1 MSNFSAEIQAKLNTS
16 GIADE
21 IKKIENN
28 KINFKNISLDT
39 TKLVSDIQAAL
50 NKNRFTINLDKVNM
64 SSVTSQM
71 QKSGAAAGK
80 SFSASFNSSLSSINT
95 TTNNATNTIQHMQRT
110 LASMKFDRSSIDL
123 VTKDLQSMSLAISN
137 VTTRING
144 NNLNLSIRGIDE
156 LGRAVT
162 IIKQFDYESGRIST
176 VGKTISQSFD
186 TGAAAAKRFEE
197 SAKKATTALSS
208 GSVEASIAKVTA
220 QYEKLGTTG
229 HAKLAEIKADIQQLS
244 TLQTAMNNSKDTS
257 SLVSNYEKFNETL
270 AKVKSNLSVVSA
282 ESKTFVSG
290 LQISTLDNKIAT
302 WMEKNSKA
310 SRDFGASID
319 NLRGRLA
326 SLNASGTATASE
338 LNAIEREFNE
348 VRQAAIA
355 TGQVGSSVGNQLKG
369 AFSSIL
375 RYVSVSTVIYQSINA
390 LKEMYQNVYNID
402 VEMTELK
409 KVTDETAASYS
420 NFLKGAGSTAKEIG
434 TTISDLVSSTANF
447 ARLGYSFSDSQELA
461 KVANIYSVVGDEID
475 SIDTATKS
483 IISTLTAFH
492 IEANDAMSIVDK
504 FNEIGNNY
512 AISSGGIGDA
522 LERSAS
528 SMAAAN
534 NTLDETI
541 ALITAAN
548 TVVQDPDSVGT
559 AFKTISM
566 RIRGAKTEL
575 EEAGLETDGMA
586 ESTAKLRA
594 EIKALSGVDIMLN
607 DTTFKSTYEIMDEL
621 ANKWEEL
628 TDIQQASI
636 TELIAG
642 KRQGNVVSS
651 LMSNFD
657 IAREALETSMDS
669 EDSAMAEHAKWMESL
684 EAKIN
689 QLKAAWQEL
698 SRAFMDDGFL
708 KGLVDAGTDILSFL
722 TAIIDKIG
730 TLPALITA
738 AVAVMSFK
746 NVGRDKMFSLINR
759 SNMPTVMIFP
769 LDIMV
774 LGITLNDIHLVKQI
788 IMISVYIELKLYI
801 GCTQIC
807 EEIGTT

>member
-434 TTISDLVSSTANF
+434 TTISDLVSSTADF

-575 EEAGLETDGMA
+575 EEAGLETDGMV
-586 ESTAKLRA
+586 ESTAKLRE
-594 EIKALSGVDIMLN
+594 EIMALSGVDIME
-607 DTTFKSTYEIMDEL
+607 DESTFKSTYDIMDEL
-621 ANKWEEL
+621 AQKWQDL

-642 KRQGNVVSS
+642 KRQGNIVSS
-651 LMSNFD
+651 LMENFD
-657 IAREALETSMDS
+657 IAREALQTSLDS
-669 EDSAMAEHAKWMESL
+669 EGSAMAEHEKWMESL
-684 EAKIN
+684 EAKVL
-689 QLKAAWQEL
+689 QLKAAWEEL
-698 SRAFMDDGFL
+698 SQAFMNDSFL
-708 KGLVDAGTDILSFL
+708 KGLVDTGTAVLSTL
-722 TAIIDKIG
+722 TKIIDTFG
-730 TLPALITA
+730 TLPTLLTIA
-738 AVAVMSFK
+738 AGAMSFK
-746 NVGRDKMFSLINR
+746 NVGELINQFQFR
-759 SNMPTVMIFP
+759 IILRIEYAHEVFTNGNMN
-769 LDIMV
+769 DIMFK
-774 LGITLNDIHLVKQI
+774 LVA
-788 IMISVYIELKLYI
+788 
-801 GCTQIC
+801 
-807 EEIGTT
+807 

>member
-16 GIADE
+16 GIDSE

-162 IIKQFDYESGRIST
+162 IVKQFDYESGRIST

-290 LQISTLDNKIAT
+290 LQISTLDNKIAS

-319 NLRGRLA
+319 NLRSRLA

-402 VEMTELK
+402 TEMTELK

-434 TTISDLVSSTANF
+434 TTISDLVSSTADF

-504 FNEIGNNY
+504 FNEVGNNY

-575 EEAGLETDGMA
+575 EEAGLETDGMV
-586 ESTAKLRA
+586 ESTAKLRE
-594 EIKALSGVDIMLN
+594 EIMALSGVDIME
-607 DTTFKSTYEIMDEL
+607 DESTFKSTYDIMDEL
-621 ANKWEEL
+621 AQKWQDL

-642 KRQGNVVSS
+642 KRQGNIVSS
-651 LMSNFD
+651 LMENFD
-657 IAREALETSMDS
+657 IARKALQTSLDS
-669 EDSAMAEHAKWMESL
+669 EGSAMAEHEKWMESL
-684 EAKIN
+684 EAKVL
-689 QLKAAWQEL
+689 QLKAAWEEL
-698 SRAFMDDGFL
+698 SQAFMNDSFL
-708 KGLVDAGTDILSFL
+708 KGLVDAGTTVLSTL
-722 TAIIDKIG
+722 TKIIDTFG
-730 TLPALITA
+730 TLPTLLTIA
-738 AVAVMSFK
+738 AGAMSFK
-746 NVGRDKMFSLINR
+746 NVGELINQFQFR
-759 SNMPTVMIFP
+759 IILRIEYAHEVFTNGNMN
-769 LDIMV
+769 DIM
-774 LGITLNDIHLVKQI
+774 
-788 IMISVYIELKLYI
+788 LKLVA
-801 GCTQIC
+801 
-807 EEIGTT
+807 

>member
-39 TKLVSDIQAAL
+39 TKLVSDIQSAL

-162 IIKQFDYESGRIST
+162 IVKQFDYESGRIST

-186 TGAAAAKRFEE
+186 TGIAAAKRFEE

-244 TLQTAMNNSKDTS
+244 TLQTAMNNSKDAS
-257 SLVSNYEKFNETL
+257 SLVSNYEKFNEIL

-282 ESKTFVSG
+282 ENKTFVSG
-290 LQISTLDNKIAT
+290 LQISTLDNKIAS

-326 SLNASGTATASE
+326 SLNASGAATTSE

-355 TGQVGSSVGNQLKG
+355 AGQVGSSVGNRLKG

-375 RYVSVSTVIYQSINA
+375 SYVSVSTVIYQSINA
-390 LKEMYQNVYNID
+390 FKEMYQNVYNID
-402 VEMTELK
+402 TQMTELR
-409 KVTDETAASYS
+409 KVTDESNESYS
-420 NFLKGAGSTAKEIG
+420 KFLKNAGSSAKEIG
-434 TTISDLVSSTANF
+434 TTISDLVSSTADF
-447 ARLGYSFSDSQELA
+447 ARLGYTFADSQELA
-461 KVANIYSVVGDEID
+461 KVANIYSVVGDEVD

-483 IISTLTAFH
+483 LISTMTAFSSQMDSTMSQG
-492 IEANDAMSIVDK
+492 EFAMSIIDK
-504 FNEIGNNY
+504 FNEVGNNY

-575 EEAGLETDGMA
+575 EEAGLETDGMV
-586 ESTAKLRA
+586 ESTAKLRE
-594 EIKALSGVDIMLN
+594 EIMALSGVDIME
-607 DTTFKSTYEIMDEL
+607 DETTFKSTYDIMDEL
-621 ANKWEEL
+621 AQKWQDL

-642 KRQGNVVSS
+642 KRQGNIVSS
-651 LMSNFD
+651 LMENFD
-657 IAREALETSMDS
+657 IAREALQTSLDS
-669 EDSAMAEHAKWMESL
+669 EGSAMAEHEKWMESL
-684 EAKIN
+684 EAKVL
-689 QLKAAWQEL
+689 QLKAAWEEL
-698 SRAFMDDGFL
+698 SQAFMNDSFL
-708 KGLVDAGTDILSFL
+708 KGLVDTGTTVLSVI
-722 TAIIDKIG
+722 TKIIDTFG
-730 TLPALITA
+730 TLPTLITA
-738 AVAVMSFK
+738 AAIAMSFK
-746 NVGRDKMFSLINR
+746 NIGRDKMFSLNVEILPIAIIVLFRYKQFRYLQLMRYIN
-759 SNMPTVMIFP
+759 
-769 LDIMV
+769 
-774 LGITLNDIHLVKQI
+774 LNEA
-788 IMISVYIELKLYI
+788 S
-801 GCTQIC
+801 IC
-807 EEIGTT
+807 EEVGTL

>member
-16 GIADE
+16 GIDSE

-162 IIKQFDYESGRIST
+162 IVKQFDYESGRIST

-290 LQISTLDNKIAT
+290 LQISTLDNKIAS

-355 TGQVGSSVGNQLKG
+355 TGQVGPSVGNQLKG
-369 AFSSIL
+369 AFSSIS

-402 VEMTELK
+402 TEMTELK
-409 KVTDETAASYS
+409 KVTDKTATSYS

-434 TTISDLVSSTANF
+434 TTISDLVSSTADF

-504 FNEIGNNY
+504 FNEVGNNY

-575 EEAGLETDGMA
+575 EEAGLETDGMV
-586 ESTAKLRA
+586 ESTAKLRE
-594 EIKALSGVDIMLN
+594 EIMALSGVDIMEDEN
-607 DTTFKSTYEIMDEL
+607 TFKSTYDIMDEL
-621 ANKWEEL
+621 AQKWQDL

-642 KRQGNVVSS
+642 KRQGNIVSS
-651 LMSNFD
+651 LMENFD
-657 IAREALETSMDS
+657 IARKALQTSLDS
-669 EDSAMAEHAKWMESL
+669 EGSAMAEHEKWMESL
-684 EAKIN
+684 EAKVL
-689 QLKAAWQEL
+689 QLKAAWEEL
-698 SRAFMDDGFL
+698 SQAFMNDSFL
-708 KGLVDAGTDILSFL
+708 KGLVDTGITVLSTL
-722 TAIIDKIG
+722 TKIIDTFG
-730 TLPALITA
+730 TLPTLLTIA
-738 AVAVMSFK
+738 AGAMSFK
-746 NVGRDKMFSLINR
+746 NVGELINQFQFR
-759 SNMPTVMIFP
+759 IILRIEYAHEVFTNGNMN
-769 LDIMV
+769 DIM
-774 LGITLNDIHLVKQI
+774 
-788 IMISVYIELKLYI
+788 LKLVA
-801 GCTQIC
+801 
-807 EEIGTT
+807 

>member
-270 AKVKSNLSVVSA
+270 AKVKSNLSIVSA

-434 TTISDLVSSTANF
+434 TTISDLVSSTADF

-575 EEAGLETDGMA
+575 EEAGLETDGMV
-586 ESTAKLRA
+586 ESTAKLRE
-594 EIKALSGVDIMLN
+594 EIMALSGVDIME
-607 DTTFKSTYEIMDEL
+607 DESTFKSTYDIMDEL
-621 ANKWEEL
+621 AQKWQDL

-642 KRQGNVVSS
+642 KRQGNIVSS
-651 LMSNFD
+651 LMENFD
-657 IAREALETSMDS
+657 IAREALQTSLDS
-669 EDSAMAEHAKWMESL
+669 EGSAMAEHEKWMESL
-684 EAKIN
+684 EAKVL
-689 QLKAAWQEL
+689 QLKAAWEEL
-698 SRAFMDDGFL
+698 SQAFMNDSFL
-708 KGLVDAGTDILSFL
+708 KGLVDTGTTILSSL
-722 TAIIDKIG
+722 TKIIDTFG
-730 TLPALITA
+730 TLPTLIA
-738 AVAVMSFK
+738 AVSMAMSFK
-746 NVGRDKMFSLINR
+746 NVGELINQFQCR
-759 SNMPTVMIFP
+759 IILRIEYAHEVFTNGNMN
-769 LDIMV
+769 DIMFK
-774 LGITLNDIHLVKQI
+774 LVA
-788 IMISVYIELKLYI
+788 
-801 GCTQIC
+801 
-807 EEIGTT
+807 

>member
-16 GIADE
+16 GIDSE

-162 IIKQFDYESGRIST
+162 IVKQFDYESGRIST

-290 LQISTLDNKIAT
+290 LQISTLDNKIAS

-402 VEMTELK
+402 TEMTELK
-409 KVTDETAASYS
+409 KVTDETATSYS

-434 TTISDLVSSTANF
+434 TTISDLVSSTADF

-504 FNEIGNNY
+504 FNEVGNNY

-575 EEAGLETDGMA
+575 EEAGLETDGMV
-586 ESTAKLRA
+586 ESTAKLRE
-594 EIKALSGVDIMLN
+594 EIMALSGVDIMEDEN
-607 DTTFKSTYEIMDEL
+607 TFKSTYDIMDEL
-621 ANKWEEL
+621 AQKWQDL

-642 KRQGNVVSS
+642 KRQGNIVSS
-651 LMSNFD
+651 LMENFD
-657 IAREALETSMDS
+657 IARKALQTSLDS
-669 EDSAMAEHAKWMESL
+669 EGSAMAEHEKWMESL
-684 EAKIN
+684 EAKVL
-689 QLKAAWQEL
+689 QLKAAWEEL
-698 SRAFMDDGFL
+698 SQAFMNDSFL
-708 KGLVDAGTDILSFL
+708 KGLVDTGTTVLSTL
-722 TAIIDKIG
+722 TKIIDTFG
-730 TLPALITA
+730 TLPTLLTIA
-738 AVAVMSFK
+738 AGAMSFK
-746 NVGRDKMFSLINR
+746 NVGELINQFQFR
-759 SNMPTVMIFP
+759 IILRIEYAHEVFTNGNMN
-769 LDIMV
+769 DIM
-774 LGITLNDIHLVKQI
+774 
-788 IMISVYIELKLYI
+788 LKLVA
-801 GCTQIC
+801 
-807 EEIGTT
+807 

>member
-16 GIADE
+16 GIDSE

-162 IIKQFDYESGRIST
+162 IVKQFDYESGRIST

-290 LQISTLDNKIAT
+290 LQISTLDNKIAS

-319 NLRGRLA
+319 NLRSRLA

-369 AFSSIL
+369 AFSSIP

-402 VEMTELK
+402 TEMTELK

-434 TTISDLVSSTANF
+434 TTISDLVSSTADF

-504 FNEIGNNY
+504 FNEVGNNY

-575 EEAGLETDGMA
+575 EEAGLETDGMV
-586 ESTAKLRA
+586 ESTAKLRE
-594 EIKALSGVDIMLN
+594 EIMALSGVDIME
-607 DTTFKSTYEIMDEL
+607 DESTFKSTYDIMDEL
-621 ANKWEEL
+621 AQKWQDL

-642 KRQGNVVSS
+642 KRQGNIVSS
-651 LMSNFD
+651 LMENFD
-657 IAREALETSMDS
+657 IARKALQTSLDS
-669 EDSAMAEHAKWMESL
+669 EGSAMAEHEKWMESL
-684 EAKIN
+684 EAKVL
-689 QLKAAWQEL
+689 QLKAAWEEL
-698 SRAFMDDGFL
+698 SQAFMNDSFL
-708 KGLVDAGTDILSFL
+708 KGLVDAGTTVLSTL
-722 TAIIDKIG
+722 TKIIDTFG
-730 TLPALITA
+730 TLPTLLTIA
-738 AVAVMSFK
+738 AGAMSFK
-746 NVGRDKMFSLINR
+746 NVGELINQFQFR
-759 SNMPTVMIFP
+759 IILRIEYAHEVFTNGNMN
-769 LDIMV
+769 DIM
-774 LGITLNDIHLVKQI
+774 
-788 IMISVYIELKLYI
+788 LKLVA
-801 GCTQIC
+801 
-807 EEIGTT
+807 

>member
-16 GIADE
+16 GIDSE

-162 IIKQFDYESGRIST
+162 IVKQFDYESGRIST

-290 LQISTLDNKIAT
+290 LQISTLDNKIAS

-369 AFSSIL
+369 TFSSIS

-402 VEMTELK
+402 TEMTELK
-409 KVTDETAASYS
+409 KVTDKTATSYS

-434 TTISDLVSSTANF
+434 TTISDLVSSTADF

-504 FNEIGNNY
+504 FNEVGNNY

-575 EEAGLETDGMA
+575 EEAGLETDGMV
-586 ESTAKLRA
+586 ESTAKLRE
-594 EIKALSGVDIMLN
+594 EIMALSGVDIMEDEN
-607 DTTFKSTYEIMDEL
+607 TFKSTYDIMDEL
-621 ANKWEEL
+621 AQKWQDL

-642 KRQGNVVSS
+642 KRQGNIVSS
-651 LMSNFD
+651 LMENFD
-657 IAREALETSMDS
+657 IARKALQTSLDS
-669 EDSAMAEHAKWMESL
+669 EGSAMAEHEKWMESL
-684 EAKIN
+684 EAKVL
-689 QLKAAWQEL
+689 QLKAAWEEL
-698 SRAFMDDGFL
+698 SQAFMNDSFL
-708 KGLVDAGTDILSFL
+708 KGLVDTGITVLSTL
-722 TAIIDKIG
+722 TKIIDTFG
-730 TLPALITA
+730 TLPTLLTIA
-738 AVAVMSFK
+738 AGAMSFK
-746 NVGRDKMFSLINR
+746 NVGELINQFQFR
-759 SNMPTVMIFP
+759 IILRIEYAHEVFTNGNMN
-769 LDIMV
+769 DIM
-774 LGITLNDIHLVKQI
+774 
-788 IMISVYIELKLYI
+788 LKLVA
-801 GCTQIC
+801 
-807 EEIGTT
+807 

>member
-16 GIADE
+16 GIDSE

-162 IIKQFDYESGRIST
+162 IVKQFDYESGRIST

-290 LQISTLDNKIAT
+290 LQISTLDNKIAS

-319 NLRGRLA
+319 NLRSRLA

-402 VEMTELK
+402 TEMTELK

-434 TTISDLVSSTANF
+434 TTISDLVSSTADF
-447 ARLGYSFSDSQELA
+447 ARFGYSFSDSQELA

-504 FNEIGNNY
+504 FNEVGNNY

-575 EEAGLETDGMA
+575 EEAGLETDGMV
-586 ESTAKLRA
+586 ESTAKLRE
-594 EIKALSGVDIMLN
+594 EIMALSGVDIMEDEN
-607 DTTFKSTYEIMDEL
+607 TFKSTYDIMDEL
-621 ANKWEEL
+621 AQKWQDL

-642 KRQGNVVSS
+642 KRQGNIVSS
-651 LMSNFD
+651 LMENFD
-657 IAREALETSMDS
+657 IAREALQTSLDS
-669 EDSAMAEHAKWMESL
+669 EGSAMAEHEKWMESL
-684 EAKIN
+684 EAKVL
-689 QLKAAWQEL
+689 QLKAAWEEL
-698 SRAFMDDGFL
+698 SQAFMDDSFL
-708 KGLVDAGTDILSFL
+708 KGLVDAGTTVLSTL
-722 TAIIDKIG
+722 TKIIDTFG
-730 TLPALITA
+730 TLPTLLTIA
-738 AVAVMSFK
+738 AGAMSFK
-746 NVGRDKMFSLINR
+746 NVGELINQFQFR
-759 SNMPTVMIFP
+759 IILRIEYAHEVFTNGNMN
-769 LDIMV
+769 DIM
-774 LGITLNDIHLVKQI
+774 
-788 IMISVYIELKLYI
+788 LKLVA
-801 GCTQIC
+801 
-807 EEIGTT
+807 

>member
-16 GIADE
+16 GIDSE
-21 IKKIENN
+21 IKTIENN

-162 IIKQFDYESGRIST
+162 IVKQFDYESGRISA

-290 LQISTLDNKIAT
+290 LQISTLDNKIAS

-326 SLNASGTATASE
+326 SLNASGAATASE
-338 LNAIEREFNE
+338 LNAIEREFDE

-355 TGQVGSSVGNQLKG
+355 TGQVGSSVGNRLKG

-375 RYVSVSTVIYQSINA
+375 SYVSVSTVIYQSINA

-402 VEMTELK
+402 TEMIELK
-409 KVTDETAASYS
+409 KVTDETATSYS

-434 TTISDLVSSTANF
+434 TTISDLVSSTADF
-447 ARLGYSFSDSQELA
+447 AKLGYSFSDSQELA

-548 TVVQDPDSVGT
+548 TVVQDPDSIGT

-566 RIRGAKTEL
+566 RIRGAKTEM

-586 ESTAKLRA
+586 KSVSELRD
-594 EIKALSGVDIMLN
+594 EIKALSGVDIMV
-607 DTTFKSTYEIMDEL
+607 DDDTFKSTYDILDEL
-621 ANKWEEL
+621 SQKWEDL

-642 KRQGNVVSS
+642 KRQGNIVSS
-651 LMSNFD
+651 LMTNFD
-657 IAREALETSMDS
+657 IARDTLKTSLNS
-669 EDSAMAEHAKWMESL
+669 EGSATEELGKWMEGF
-684 EAKIN
+684 EAKSK
-689 QLKAAWQEL
+689 QFRAAFESL
-698 SRAFMDDGFL
+698 SLTFL
-708 KGLVDAGTDILSFL
+708 DSSFFKGLIDAGTGVLKIL
-722 TAIIDKIG
+722 TAIIDNVGVLPTLIG
-730 TLPALITA
+730 TISAAL
-738 AVAVMSFK
+738 SFK
-746 NVGRDKMFSLINR
+746 NVGKDKMFSFFL
-759 SNMPTVMIFP
+759 S
-769 LDIMV
+769 
-774 LGITLNDIHLVKQI
+774 
-788 IMISVYIELKLYI
+788 
-801 GCTQIC
+801 
-807 EEIGTT
+807 

>member
-16 GIADE
+16 GIDSE

-162 IIKQFDYESGRIST
+162 IVKQFDYESGRIST

-290 LQISTLDNKIAT
+290 LQISTLDNKIAS

-402 VEMTELK
+402 TEMTELK

-434 TTISDLVSSTANF
+434 TTISDLVSSTADF

-504 FNEIGNNY
+504 FNEVGNNY

-575 EEAGLETDGMA
+575 EEAGLETDGMV
-586 ESTAKLRA
+586 ESTAKLRE
-594 EIKALSGVDIMLN
+594 EIMALSGVDIME
-607 DTTFKSTYEIMDEL
+607 DETTFKSTYDIMDEL
-621 ANKWEEL
+621 AQKWQDL

-642 KRQGNVVSS
+642 KRQGNIVSS
-651 LMSNFD
+651 LMENFD
-657 IAREALETSMDS
+657 IAREALQTSLDS
-669 EDSAMAEHAKWMESL
+669 EGSAMAEHEKWMESL
-684 EAKIN
+684 EAKVL
-689 QLKAAWQEL
+689 QLKAAWEEL
-698 SRAFMDDGFL
+698 SQAFMDDSFL
-708 KGLVDAGTDILSFL
+708 KGLVDAGTTVLSTL
-722 TAIIDKIG
+722 TKIIDTFG
-730 TLPALITA
+730 TLPTLLTIA
-738 AVAVMSFK
+738 AGAMSFK
-746 NVGRDKMFSLINR
+746 NVGELINQFQFR
-759 SNMPTVMIFP
+759 IILRIEYAHEVFTNGNMN
-769 LDIMV
+769 DIM
-774 LGITLNDIHLVKQI
+774 
-788 IMISVYIELKLYI
+788 LKLVA
-801 GCTQIC
+801 
-807 EEIGTT
+807 

>member
-16 GIADE
+16 GIDSE

-39 TKLVSDIQAAL
+39 AKLVSDIQAAL

-162 IIKQFDYESGRIST
+162 IVKQFDYESGRIST

-282 ESKTFVSG
+282 ENKTFVSG
-290 LQISTLDNKIAT
+290 LQISTLDNKIAS

-402 VEMTELK
+402 TEMTELK
-409 KVTDETAASYS
+409 KVTDETASSYS

-434 TTISDLVSSTANF
+434 TTISDLVSSTADF

-504 FNEIGNNY
+504 FNEVGNNY

-575 EEAGLETDGMA
+575 EEAGLETDGMV
-586 ESTAKLRA
+586 ESTAKLRE
-594 EIKALSGVDIMLN
+594 EIMALSGVDIMEDEN
-607 DTTFKSTYEIMDEL
+607 TFKSTYDIMDEL
-621 ANKWEEL
+621 AQKWQDL

-642 KRQGNVVSS
+642 KRQGNIVSS
-651 LMSNFD
+651 LMENFD
-657 IAREALETSMDS
+657 IARKALQTSLDS
-669 EDSAMAEHAKWMESL
+669 EGSAMAEHEKWMESL
-684 EAKIN
+684 EAKVL
-689 QLKAAWQEL
+689 QLKAAWEEL
-698 SRAFMDDGFL
+698 SQAFMNDSFL
-708 KGLVDAGTDILSFL
+708 KGLVDTGTTVLSTL
-722 TAIIDKIG
+722 TKIIDTFG
-730 TLPALITA
+730 TLPTLLTIA
-738 AVAVMSFK
+738 AGAMSFK
-746 NVGRDKMFSLINR
+746 NVGELINQFQFR
-759 SNMPTVMIFP
+759 IILRIEYAHEVFTNGNMN
-769 LDIMV
+769 DIM
-774 LGITLNDIHLVKQI
+774 
-788 IMISVYIELKLYI
+788 LKLVA
-801 GCTQIC
+801 
-807 EEIGTT
+807 

>member
-16 GIADE
+16 GIDSE

-162 IIKQFDYESGRIST
+162 IVKQFDYESGRIST

-290 LQISTLDNKIAT
+290 LQISTLDNKIAS

-355 TGQVGSSVGNQLKG
+355 TGQVGFSVGNQLKG

-402 VEMTELK
+402 TEMTELK

-434 TTISDLVSSTANF
+434 TTISDLVSSTADF

-492 IEANDAMSIVDK
+492 IETNDAMSIVDK
-504 FNEIGNNY
+504 FNEVGNNY

-575 EEAGLETDGMA
+575 EEAGLETDGMV
-586 ESTAKLRA
+586 ESTAKLRE
-594 EIKALSGVDIMLN
+594 EIMALSGVDIMEDEN
-607 DTTFKSTYEIMDEL
+607 TFKSTYDIMDEL
-621 ANKWEEL
+621 AQKWQDL

-642 KRQGNVVSS
+642 KRQGNIVSS
-651 LMSNFD
+651 LMENFD
-657 IAREALETSMDS
+657 IARKALQTSLDS
-669 EDSAMAEHAKWMESL
+669 EGSAMAEHEKWMESL
-684 EAKIN
+684 EAKVL
-689 QLKAAWQEL
+689 QLKAAWEEL
-698 SRAFMDDGFL
+698 SQAFMNDSFL
-708 KGLVDAGTDILSFL
+708 KGLVDAGTTVLSTL
-722 TAIIDKIG
+722 TKIIDTFG
-730 TLPALITA
+730 TLPTLLTIA
-738 AVAVMSFK
+738 AGAMSFK
-746 NVGRDKMFSLINR
+746 NVGELINQFQFR
-759 SNMPTVMIFP
+759 IILRIEYAHEVFTNGNMN
-769 LDIMV
+769 DIM
-774 LGITLNDIHLVKQI
+774 
-788 IMISVYIELKLYI
+788 LKLVA
-801 GCTQIC
+801 
-807 EEIGTT
+807 

>member
-16 GIADE
+16 GIDSE

-162 IIKQFDYESGRIST
+162 IVKQFDYESGRIST

-290 LQISTLDNKIAT
+290 LQISTLDNKIAS

-402 VEMTELK
+402 TEMTELK

-434 TTISDLVSSTANF
+434 TTISDLVSSTADF

-504 FNEIGNNY
+504 FNEVGNNY

-575 EEAGLETDGMA
+575 EEAGLETDGMV
-586 ESTAKLRA
+586 ESTAKLRE
-594 EIKALSGVDIMLN
+594 EIMALSGVDIMEDEN
-607 DTTFKSTYEIMDEL
+607 TFKSTYDIMDEL
-621 ANKWEEL
+621 AQKWQDL

-642 KRQGNVVSS
+642 KRQGNIVSS
-651 LMSNFD
+651 LMENFD
-657 IAREALETSMDS
+657 IARKALQTSLDS
-669 EDSAMAEHAKWMESL
+669 EGSAMAEHEKWMESL
-684 EAKIN
+684 EAKVL
-689 QLKAAWQEL
+689 QLKAAWEEL
-698 SRAFMDDGFL
+698 SQAFMNDSFL
-708 KGLVDAGTDILSFL
+708 KGLVDTGTTVLSTL
-722 TAIIDKIG
+722 TKIIDTFG
-730 TLPALITA
+730 TLPTLLTIA
-738 AVAVMSFK
+738 AGAMSFK
-746 NVGRDKMFSLINR
+746 NVGELINQFQFR
-759 SNMPTVMIFP
+759 IILRIEYAHEVFTNGNMN
-769 LDIMV
+769 DIM
-774 LGITLNDIHLVKQI
+774 
-788 IMISVYIELKLYI
+788 LKLVA
-801 GCTQIC
+801 
-807 EEIGTT
+807 

>member
-16 GIADE
+16 GIDSE

-162 IIKQFDYESGRIST
+162 IVKQFDYESGRIST

-290 LQISTLDNKIAT
+290 LQISTLDNKIAS

-402 VEMTELK
+402 TEMTELK
-409 KVTDETAASYS
+409 KVTDKTATSYS

-434 TTISDLVSSTANF
+434 TTISDLVSSTADF

-504 FNEIGNNY
+504 FNEVGNNY

-575 EEAGLETDGMA
+575 EEAGLETDGMV
-586 ESTAKLRA
+586 ESTAKLRE
-594 EIKALSGVDIMLN
+594 EIMALSGVDIMEDEN
-607 DTTFKSTYEIMDEL
+607 TFKSTYDIMDEL
-621 ANKWEEL
+621 AQKWQDL

-642 KRQGNVVSS
+642 KRQGNIVSS
-651 LMSNFD
+651 LMENFD
-657 IAREALETSMDS
+657 IARKALQTSLDS
-669 EDSAMAEHAKWMESL
+669 EGSAMAEHEKWMESL
-684 EAKIN
+684 EAKVL
-689 QLKAAWQEL
+689 QLKAAWEEL
-698 SRAFMDDGFL
+698 SQAFMNDSFL
-708 KGLVDAGTDILSFL
+708 KGLVDTGITVLSTL
-722 TAIIDKIG
+722 TKIIDTFG
-730 TLPALITA
+730 TLPTLLTIA
-738 AVAVMSFK
+738 AGAMSFK
-746 NVGRDKMFSLINR
+746 NVGELINQFQFR
-759 SNMPTVMIFP
+759 IILRIEYAHEVFTNGNMN
-769 LDIMV
+769 DIM
-774 LGITLNDIHLVKQI
+774 
-788 IMISVYIELKLYI
+788 LKLVA
-801 GCTQIC
+801 
-807 EEIGTT
+807 

>member
-16 GIADE
+16 GIDSE
-21 IKKIENN
+21 IKTIENN

-162 IIKQFDYESGRIST
+162 IVKQFDYESGRISA

-270 AKVKSNLSVVSA
+270 TKVKSNLYVVSA

-290 LQISTLDNKIAT
+290 LQISTLDNKIAS

-326 SLNASGTATASE
+326 SLNASGDATASE
-338 LNAIEREFNE
+338 LNAIEREFDE

-355 TGQVGSSVGNQLKG
+355 TGQVGSSVGNRLKG

-375 RYVSVSTVIYQSINA
+375 SYVSVSTVIYQSINA

-402 VEMTELK
+402 TEMIELK
-409 KVTDETAASYS
+409 KVTDETATSYS

-434 TTISDLVSSTANF
+434 TTISDLVSSTADF
-447 ARLGYSFSDSQELA
+447 ARLGYSFTDSQDLA

-483 IISTLTAFH
+483 IISTMTAFSS
-492 IEANDAMSIVDK
+492 EMDSSMSQGDFALSIIDK
-504 FNEIGNNY
+504 FNEVGNNY
-512 AISSGGIGDA
+512 AISSGGISEA

-548 TVVQDPDSVGT
+548 TVVQDPDSIGT

-566 RIRGAKTEL
+566 RIRGAKTEM

-586 ESTAKLRA
+586 KSVSELRD
-594 EIKALSGVDIMLN
+594 EIKALSGVDIMV
-607 DTTFKSTYEIMDEL
+607 DDDTFKSTYDILDEL
-621 ANKWEEL
+621 SQKWEDL

-642 KRQGNVVSS
+642 KRQGNIVSS
-651 LMSNFD
+651 LMTNFD
-657 IAREALETSMDS
+657 IARDTLKTSLNS
-669 EDSAMAEHAKWMESL
+669 EGSATEELGKWMEGF
-684 EAKIN
+684 EAKSK
-689 QLKAAWQEL
+689 QFRAAFESL
-698 SRAFMDDGFL
+698 SLTFL
-708 KGLVDAGTDILSFL
+708 DSSFFKGLIDAGTGVLKIL
-722 TAIIDKIG
+722 TAIIDNVGVLPTLIG
-730 TLPALITA
+730 TISAAL
-738 AVAVMSFK
+738 SFK
-746 NVGRDKMFSLINR
+746 NVGKDKMFSFFL
-759 SNMPTVMIFP
+759 S
-769 LDIMV
+769 
-774 LGITLNDIHLVKQI
+774 
-788 IMISVYIELKLYI
+788 
-801 GCTQIC
+801 
-807 EEIGTT
+807 

>member
-16 GIADE
+16 GIDSE

-39 TKLVSDIQAAL
+39 TNLVSDIQAAL

-144 NNLNLSIRGIDE
+144 NNINLSIRGIDE

-162 IIKQFDYESGRIST
+162 IVKQFDYESGRIST

-197 SAKKATTALSS
+197 SAKKAITALSS

-229 HAKLAEIKADIQQLS
+229 HTKLAEIKADIQQLS
-244 TLQTAMNNSKDTS
+244 TLQTTMNNSKDTS
-257 SLVSNYEKFNETL
+257 SLVSDYEKFNETL
-270 AKVKSNLSVVSA
+270 AKVKNNLSVVSA
-282 ESKTFVSG
+282 ESKTFVSE
-290 LQISTLDNKIAT
+290 LQISTLDNKIAS

-319 NLRGRLA
+319 NLRSRLS
-326 SLNASGTATASE
+326 SLDRSSDNATIKC
-338 LNAIEREFNE
+338 NQIEQEFNE
-348 VRQAAIA
+348 IKQAAIA
-355 TGQVGSSVGNQLKG
+355 AGQVGSSIGNRLKG

-375 RYVSVSTVIYQSINA
+375 NYVSISTVIYQSINA

-402 VEMTELK
+402 IEMTELK
-409 KVTDETAASYS
+409 KVTNETATSYS
-420 NFLKGAGSTAKEIG
+420 KFLKDTGSTAKEIG
-434 TTISDLVSSTANF
+434 TTISDLVSSTADF
-447 ARLGYSFSDSQELA
+447 ARLGYTFSDSQELA
-461 KVANIYSVVGDEID
+461 KVANIYSVVGDEVD

-483 IISTLTAFH
+483 IISTMTAFSSQMDSTMSQG
-492 IEANDAMSIVDK
+492 EFAMSIIDK
-504 FNEIGNNY
+504 FNEVSNNY

-575 EEAGLETDGMA
+575 EEAGLETDGMV
-586 ESTAKLRA
+586 ESTAKLRE
-594 EIKALSGVDIMLN
+594 EIMALSGVDIMLDEN
-607 DTTFKSTYEIMDEL
+607 TFKSTYDIMDEL
-621 ANKWEEL
+621 SAKWQDL
-628 TDIQQASI
+628 TNIQQASI

-642 KRQGNVVSS
+642 KRQGNVISS

-657 IAREALETSMDS
+657 IAREALQTSLNS
-669 EDSAMAEHAKWMESL
+669 EGSAIAEHEKWMTSL
-684 EAKIN
+684 EAKTL
-689 QLKAAWQEL
+689 QLKAAWEEL
-698 SRAFMDDGFL
+698 SQAFLDDSGL
-708 KGLVDAGTDILSFL
+708 KNLVDTGTTILSIL
-722 TAIIDKIG
+722 TKIVDTFGSLPTLLAI
-730 TLPALITA
+730 
-738 AVAVMSFK
+738 VAGAMSFK
-746 NVGRDKMFSLINR
+746 KNIGRCKMFHLFKYAEYNC
-759 SNMPTVMIFP
+759 
-769 LDIMV
+769 V
-774 LGITLNDIHLVKQI
+774 LFK
-788 IMISVYIELKLYI
+788 YK
-801 GCTQIC
+801 
-807 EEIGTT
+807 

>member
-16 GIADE
+16 GIDSE

-39 TKLVSDIQAAL
+39 TNLVSDIQAAL

-144 NNLNLSIRGIDE
+144 NNINLSIRGIDE

-162 IIKQFDYESGRIST
+162 IVKQFDYESGRIST

-186 TGAAAAKRFEE
+186 TGVVAAKRFEK
-197 SAKKATTALSS
+197 SVKQASTALSS
-208 GSVEASIAKVTA
+208 GSIEASIAKVTV

-229 HAKLAEIKADIQQLS
+229 HTKLAEIKTDIQQLS
-244 TLQTAMNNSKDTS
+244 ALQAAINKPKDTS
-257 SLVSNYEKFNETL
+257 SLVSDYEKFNEIL

-282 ESKTFVSG
+282 ESKTYVGS
-290 LQISTLDNKIAT
+290 LQISTLDNKIAS

-310 SRDFGASID
+310 SGTFGASID
-319 NLRGRLA
+319 NLRNRLA
-326 SLNASGTATASE
+326 SLNTSGTATASE

-348 VRQAAIA
+348 IRQAAIA
-355 TGQVGSSVGNQLKG
+355 AGQVGSSIGNRLKG

-375 RYVSVSTVIYQSINA
+375 NYVSISTVIYQSINA

-402 VEMTELK
+402 IEMTELK
-409 KVTDETAASYS
+409 KVTNETATSYS
-420 NFLKGAGSTAKEIG
+420 KFLKDTGSTAKEIG
-434 TTISDLVSSTANF
+434 TSISDLVSSTADF
-447 ARLGYSFSDSQELA
+447 ARLGYTFSDSQELA
-461 KVANIYSVVGDEID
+461 KVANIYSVVGDEVD

-483 IISTLTAFH
+483 IISTMTAFSSQMDSTMSQG
-492 IEANDAMSIVDK
+492 EFAMSIIDK
-504 FNEIGNNY
+504 FNEVSNNY

-575 EEAGLETDGMA
+575 EEAGLETDGMV
-586 ESTAKLRA
+586 ESTAKLRE
-594 EIKALSGVDIMLN
+594 EIMALSGVDIMLDEN
-607 DTTFKSTYEIMDEL
+607 TFKSTYDIMDEL
-621 ANKWEEL
+621 SAKWQDL
-628 TDIQQASI
+628 TNIQQASI

-642 KRQGNVVSS
+642 KRQGNVISS

-657 IAREALETSMDS
+657 IAREALQTSLNS
-669 EDSAMAEHAKWMESL
+669 EGSAIAEHEKWMTSL
-684 EAKIN
+684 EAKTL
-689 QLKAAWQEL
+689 QLKAAWEEL
-698 SRAFMDDGFL
+698 SQAFLDDSGL
-708 KGLVDAGTDILSFL
+708 KNLVDTGTTILSIL
-722 TAIIDKIG
+722 TKIVDTFGSLPTLLAI
-730 TLPALITA
+730 
-738 AVAVMSFK
+738 VAGAMSFK
-746 NVGRDKMFSLINR
+746 KNIGRCKMFHLFKYAEYNC
-759 SNMPTVMIFP
+759 
-769 LDIMV
+769 V
-774 LGITLNDIHLVKQI
+774 LFK
-788 IMISVYIELKLYI
+788 YK
-801 GCTQIC
+801 
-807 EEIGTT
+807 

>member
-16 GIADE
+16 GIDSE

-156 LGRAVT
+156 LGGAVT
-162 IIKQFDYESGRIST
+162 IVKQFDYESGRIST
-176 VGKTISQSFD
+176 AGKTISQSFD

-270 AKVKSNLSVVSA
+270 AKVKSNLSIVS
-282 ESKTFVSG
+282 SG
-290 LQISTLDNKIAT
+290 LQISTLDNKIAS

-355 TGQVGSSVGNQLKG
+355 TGQVGSPVGNQLKG

-402 VEMTELK
+402 TEMTELK

-434 TTISDLVSSTANF
+434 TTISDLVSSTADF

-504 FNEIGNNY
+504 FNEVGNNY

-575 EEAGLETDGMA
+575 EEAGLETDGMV
-586 ESTAKLRA
+586 ESTAKLRE
-594 EIKALSGVDIMLN
+594 EIMALSGVDIME
-607 DTTFKSTYEIMDEL
+607 DESTFKSTYDIMDEL
-621 ANKWEEL
+621 AQKWQDL

-642 KRQGNVVSS
+642 KRQGNIVSS
-651 LMSNFD
+651 LMENFD
-657 IAREALETSMDS
+657 IAREALQTSLDS
-669 EDSAMAEHAKWMESL
+669 EGSAMAEHEKWMESL
-684 EAKIN
+684 EAKVL
-689 QLKAAWQEL
+689 QLKAAWEEL
-698 SRAFMDDGFL
+698 SQAFMDDSFL
-708 KGLVDAGTDILSFL
+708 KGLVDAGTTVLSTL
-722 TAIIDKIG
+722 TKIIDTFG
-730 TLPALITA
+730 TLPTLLTIA
-738 AVAVMSFK
+738 AGAMSFK
-746 NVGRDKMFSLINR
+746 NVGELINQFQFR
-759 SNMPTVMIFP
+759 IILRIEYAHEVFTNGNMN
-769 LDIMV
+769 DIM
-774 LGITLNDIHLVKQI
+774 
-788 IMISVYIELKLYI
+788 LKLVA
-801 GCTQIC
+801 
-807 EEIGTT
+807 

>member
-1 MSNFSAEIQAKLNTS
+1 MSNFSAEIQAKLNINS
-16 GIADE
+16 IAGE

-28 KINFKNISLDT
+28 KINFQNISLDT
-39 TKLVSDIQAAL
+39 NKLVSDIQAAL

-162 IIKQFDYESGRIST
+162 IVKQFDYESGRIST

-186 TGAAAAKRFEE
+186 TGIAAAKRFEE

-244 TLQTAMNNSKDTS
+244 TLQTAMNNSKDAS
-257 SLVSNYEKFNETL
+257 SLVSNYEKFNEIL

-282 ESKTFVSG
+282 ENKTFVSG
-290 LQISTLDNKIAT
+290 LQISTLDNKIAS

-326 SLNASGTATASE
+326 SLNASGAATTSE

-355 TGQVGSSVGNQLKG
+355 AGQVGSSVGNRLKG

-375 RYVSVSTVIYQSINA
+375 SYVSVSTVIYQSINA
-390 LKEMYQNVYNID
+390 FKEMYQNVYNID
-402 VEMTELK
+402 TQMTELR
-409 KVTDETAASYS
+409 KVTDESNESYS
-420 NFLKGAGSTAKEIG
+420 KFLKNAGSSAKEIG
-434 TTISDLVSSTANF
+434 TTISDLVSSTADF
-447 ARLGYSFSDSQELA
+447 ARLGYTFADSQELA
-461 KVANIYSVVGDEID
+461 KVANIYSVVGDEVD

-483 IISTLTAFH
+483 LISTMTAFSSQMDSTMSQG
-492 IEANDAMSIVDK
+492 EFAMSIIDK
-504 FNEIGNNY
+504 FNEVGNNY

-575 EEAGLETDGMA
+575 EEAGLETDGMV
-586 ESTAKLRA
+586 ESTAKLREKIMA
-594 EIKALSGVDIMLN
+594 SSGVDIME
-607 DTTFKSTYEIMDEL
+607 DETTFKSTYDIMDEL
-621 ANKWEEL
+621 AQKWQDL

-642 KRQGNVVSS
+642 KHQGNIVSS
-651 LMSNFD
+651 LMENFD
-657 IAREALETSMDS
+657 IAREALQTSLDS
-669 EDSAMAEHAKWMESL
+669 EGSAMAEHEKWMESL
-684 EAKIN
+684 EAKVL
-689 QLKAAWQEL
+689 QLKAAWEEL
-698 SRAFMDDGFL
+698 SQAFMNDSFL
-708 KGLVDAGTDILSFL
+708 KGLVDTGTTVLSVI
-722 TAIIDKIG
+722 TKIIDTFG
-730 TLPALITA
+730 TLPTLITA
-738 AVAVMSFK
+738 AAIAMSFK
-746 NVGRDKMFSLINR
+746 NIGRDKMFSLNVEILPIAIIVLFRYKQFRYLQLMRYIN
-759 SNMPTVMIFP
+759 
-769 LDIMV
+769 
-774 LGITLNDIHLVKQI
+774 LNEA
-788 IMISVYIELKLYI
+788 S
-801 GCTQIC
+801 IC
-807 EEIGTT
+807 EEVGTL

>member
-16 GIADE
+16 GIDSE

-162 IIKQFDYESGRIST
+162 IVKQFDYESGRIST

-290 LQISTLDNKIAT
+290 LQISTLDNKIAS

-375 RYVSVSTVIYQSINA
+375 RYVSVSTVVYQSINA

-402 VEMTELK
+402 TEMTELK

-434 TTISDLVSSTANF
+434 TTISDLVSSTADF

-504 FNEIGNNY
+504 FNEVGNNY

-548 TVVQDPDSVGT
+548 TVVQDPGSVGT

-575 EEAGLETDGMA
+575 EEAGLETDGMV
-586 ESTAKLRA
+586 ESTAKLRE
-594 EIKALSGVDIMLN
+594 EIMALSGVDIMEDEN
-607 DTTFKSTYEIMDEL
+607 TFKSTYDIMDEL
-621 ANKWEEL
+621 AQKWQDF

-642 KRQGNVVSS
+642 KRQGNIVSS
-651 LMSNFD
+651 LMENFD
-657 IAREALETSMDS
+657 IARKALQTSLDS
-669 EDSAMAEHAKWMESL
+669 EGSAMAEHEKWMESL
-684 EAKIN
+684 EAKVL
-689 QLKAAWQEL
+689 QLKAAWEEL
-698 SRAFMDDGFL
+698 SQAFMNDSFL
-708 KGLVDAGTDILSFL
+708 KGLVDAGTTVLSTL
-722 TAIIDKIG
+722 TKIIDTFG
-730 TLPALITA
+730 TLPTLLTIA
-738 AVAVMSFK
+738 AGAMSFK
-746 NVGRDKMFSLINR
+746 NVGELINQFQFR
-759 SNMPTVMIFP
+759 IILRIEYAHEVFTNGNMN
-769 LDIMV
+769 DIM
-774 LGITLNDIHLVKQI
+774 
-788 IMISVYIELKLYI
+788 LKLVA
-801 GCTQIC
+801 
-807 EEIGTT
+807 

>member
-16 GIADE
+16 GIDSE

-162 IIKQFDYESGRIST
+162 IVKQFDYESGRIST

-290 LQISTLDNKIAT
+290 LQISTLDNKIAS

-369 AFSSIL
+369 AFSSIS

-402 VEMTELK
+402 TEMTELK
-409 KVTDETAASYS
+409 KVTDKTATSYS

-434 TTISDLVSSTANF
+434 TTISDLVSSTADF

-504 FNEIGNNY
+504 FNEVGNNY

-575 EEAGLETDGMA
+575 EEAGLETDGMV
-586 ESTAKLRA
+586 ESTAKLRE
-594 EIKALSGVDIMLN
+594 EIMALSGVDIMEDEN
-607 DTTFKSTYEIMDEL
+607 TFKSTYDIMDEL
-621 ANKWEEL
+621 AQKWQDL

-642 KRQGNVVSS
+642 KRQGNIVSS
-651 LMSNFD
+651 LMENFD
-657 IAREALETSMDS
+657 IARKALQTSLDS
-669 EDSAMAEHAKWMESL
+669 EGSAMAEHEKWMESL
-684 EAKIN
+684 EAKVL
-689 QLKAAWQEL
+689 QLKAAWEEL
-698 SRAFMDDGFL
+698 SQAFMNDSFL
-708 KGLVDAGTDILSFL
+708 KGLVDTGITVLSTL
-722 TAIIDKIG
+722 TKIIDTFG
-730 TLPALITA
+730 TLPTLLTIA
-738 AVAVMSFK
+738 AGAMSFK
-746 NVGRDKMFSLINR
+746 NVGELINQFQFR
-759 SNMPTVMIFP
+759 IILRIEYAHEVFTNGNMN
-769 LDIMV
+769 DIM
-774 LGITLNDIHLVKQI
+774 
-788 IMISVYIELKLYI
+788 LKLVA
-801 GCTQIC
+801 
-807 EEIGTT
+807 

>member
-1 MSNFSAEIQAKLNTS
+1 MSNFSAEIQAKLNINS
-16 GIADE
+16 IAGE

-28 KINFKNISLDT
+28 KINFQNISLDT
-39 TKLVSDIQAAL
+39 NKLVSDIQAAL

-162 IIKQFDYESGRIST
+162 IVKQFDYESGRIST

-290 LQISTLDNKIAT
+290 LQISTLDNKIAS

-402 VEMTELK
+402 TEMTELK

-434 TTISDLVSSTANF
+434 TTISDLVSSTADF

-492 IEANDAMSIVDK
+492 VEANDAMSIVDK
-504 FNEIGNNY
+504 FNEVGNNY

-575 EEAGLETDGMA
+575 EEAGLETDGMV
-586 ESTAKLRA
+586 ESTAKLRE
-594 EIKALSGVDIMLN
+594 EIMALSGVDIMEDEN
-607 DTTFKSTYEIMDEL
+607 TFKSTYDIMDEL
-621 ANKWEEL
+621 AQKWQDL

-642 KRQGNVVSS
+642 KRQGNIVSS
-651 LMSNFD
+651 LMENFD
-657 IAREALETSMDS
+657 IARKALQTSLDS
-669 EDSAMAEHAKWMESL
+669 EGSAMAEHEKWMESL
-684 EAKIN
+684 EAKVL
-689 QLKAAWQEL
+689 QLKAAWEEL
-698 SRAFMDDGFL
+698 SQAFMNDSFL
-708 KGLVDAGTDILSFL
+708 KGLVDAGTTVLSTL
-722 TAIIDKIG
+722 TKIIDTFG
-730 TLPALITA
+730 TLPTLLTIA
-738 AVAVMSFK
+738 AGAMSFK
-746 NVGRDKMFSLINR
+746 NVGELINQFQFR
-759 SNMPTVMIFP
+759 IILRIEYAHEVFTNGNMN
-769 LDIMV
+769 DIM
-774 LGITLNDIHLVKQI
+774 
-788 IMISVYIELKLYI
+788 LKLVA
-801 GCTQIC
+801 
-807 EEIGTT
+807 

>member
-16 GIADE
+16 GIDNE

-28 KINFKNISLDT
+28 KINFKNVSLDT

-71 QKSGAAAGK
+71 QKSGATAGK

-95 TTNNATNTIQHMQRT
+95 TTNNAANTIQHMQKT

-144 NNLNLSIRGIDE
+144 NNLNLSIKGIDE

-186 TGAAAAKRFEE
+186 TGSNAAKRFEE

-257 SLVSNYEKFNETL
+257 SLVGNYEKFNETL

-282 ESKTFVSG
+282 ESKTFASG
-290 LQISTLDNKIAT
+290 LQISTLDNKIAS

-326 SLNASGTATASE
+326 SLKASGTATTSE
-338 LNAIEREFNE
+338 LNAIEKEFNE
-348 VRQAAIA
+348 VKQAAIA
-355 TGQVGSSVGNQLKG
+355 AGQVGSSMGNQLKG

-390 LKEMYQNVYNID
+390 LKQMYQNVYNID
-402 VEMTELK
+402 TEMTELK
-409 KVTDETAASYS
+409 KVTNETADSYS
-420 NFLKGAGSTAKEIG
+420 NFLKGAGSTAKDIG
-434 TTISDLVSSTANF
+434 TTISDLVSSTADF

-461 KVANIYSVVGDEID
+461 KVANVYSVVGDEID

-483 IISTLTAFH
+483 IISTMTAFH
-492 IEANDAMSIVDK
+492 IESGDAMGIVDR

-512 AISSGGIGDA
+512 AISSGGIGEA

-528 SMAAAN
+528 SLAAAN
-534 NTLDETI
+534 NTLDESI

-559 AFKTISM
+559 AFKT
-566 RIRGAKTEL
+566 
-575 EEAGLETDGMA
+575 
-586 ESTAKLRA
+586 
-594 EIKALSGVDIMLN
+594 
-607 DTTFKSTYEIMDEL
+607 
-621 ANKWEEL
+621 
-628 TDIQQASI
+628 
-636 TELIAG
+636 
-642 KRQGNVVSS
+642 
-651 LMSNFD
+651 
-657 IAREALETSMDS
+657 
-669 EDSAMAEHAKWMESL
+669 
-684 EAKIN
+684 
-689 QLKAAWQEL
+689 
-698 SRAFMDDGFL
+698 
-708 KGLVDAGTDILSFL
+708 
-722 TAIIDKIG
+722 
-730 TLPALITA
+730 
-738 AVAVMSFK
+738 
-746 NVGRDKMFSLINR
+746 
-759 SNMPTVMIFP
+759 
-769 LDIMV
+769 
-774 LGITLNDIHLVKQI
+774 
-788 IMISVYIELKLYI
+788 KLYKD
-801 GCTQIC
+801 CLYVQKC
-807 EEIGTT
+807 A

>member
-16 GIADE
+16 GIDSE

-162 IIKQFDYESGRIST
+162 IVKQFDYESGRIST

-290 LQISTLDNKIAT
+290 LQISTLDNKIAS

-319 NLRGRLA
+319 NLRSRLA

-402 VEMTELK
+402 TEMTELK

-434 TTISDLVSSTANF
+434 TTISDLVSSTADF

-504 FNEIGNNY
+504 FNEVGNNY

-575 EEAGLETDGMA
+575 EEAGLETDGMV
-586 ESTAKLRA
+586 ESTAKLRE
-594 EIKALSGVDIMLN
+594 EIMALSGVDIMEDEN
-607 DTTFKSTYEIMDEL
+607 TFKSTYDIMDEL
-621 ANKWEEL
+621 AQKWQDL

-642 KRQGNVVSS
+642 KRQGNIVSS
-651 LMSNFD
+651 LMENFD
-657 IAREALETSMDS
+657 IAREALQTSLDS
-669 EDSAMAEHAKWMESL
+669 EGSAMAEHEKWMESL
-684 EAKIN
+684 EAKVL
-689 QLKAAWQEL
+689 QLKAAWEEL
-698 SRAFMDDGFL
+698 SQAFMDDSFL
-708 KGLVDAGTDILSFL
+708 KGLVDAGTTVLSTL
-722 TAIIDKIG
+722 TKIIDTFG
-730 TLPALITA
+730 TLPTLLTIA
-738 AVAVMSFK
+738 AGVMSFK
-746 NVGRDKMFSLINR
+746 NVGELINQFQFR
-759 SNMPTVMIFP
+759 IILRIEYAHEVFTNGNMN
-769 LDIMV
+769 DIM
-774 LGITLNDIHLVKQI
+774 
-788 IMISVYIELKLYI
+788 LKLVA
-801 GCTQIC
+801 
-807 EEIGTT
+807 

>member
-302 WMEKNSKA
+302 WMKKNSKA

-355 TGQVGSSVGNQLKG
+355 TGQVGSSIGKQLKG

-375 RYVSVSTVIYQSINA
+375 RYVSISTVIYQSINA

-628 TDIQQASI
+628 TDTQQASI

>member
-1 MSNFSAEIQAKLNTS
+1 
-16 GIADE
+16 
-21 IKKIENN
+21 
-28 KINFKNISLDT
+28 
-39 TKLVSDIQAAL
+39 
-50 NKNRFTINLDKVNM
+50 
-64 SSVTSQM
+64 M

-144 NNLNLSIRGIDE
+144 NNINLSIRGIDE

-162 IIKQFDYESGRIST
+162 IVKQFDYESGRIST

-197 SAKKATTALSS
+197 SAKKAITALSS
-208 GSVEASIAKVTA
+208 GSIEASIAKVTA
-220 QYEKLGTTG
+220 QYKKLGTTG
-229 HAKLAEIKADIQQLS
+229 HTKLAEIKEDIQQLS
-244 TLQTAMNNSKDTS
+244 TLQTTMNKPKDTS
-257 SLVSNYEKFNETL
+257 SLVSDYEKFNETLAKVKNNLSVVSAESKTISQSFDTGVAAAKRFEKSVKQASTALSSGSIEASIAKVTVQYEKLGTTGHTKLAEIKTDIQQLSALQAAINKPKDTSSLVSDYEKFNEIL

-282 ESKTFVSG
+282 ESKTYVGS
-290 LQISTLDNKIAT
+290 LQISTLDNKIAS

-310 SRDFGASID
+310 SGTFGASID
-319 NLRGRLA
+319 NLRNRLA
-326 SLNASGTATASE
+326 SLNTSGTATASE

-348 VRQAAIA
+348 IRQAAIA
-355 TGQVGSSVGNQLKG
+355 AGQVGSSIGNRLKG

-375 RYVSVSTVIYQSINA
+375 NYVSISTVIYQSINA

-402 VEMTELK
+402 IEMTELK
-409 KVTDETAASYS
+409 KVTNETATSYS
-420 NFLKGAGSTAKEIG
+420 KFLKDTGSTAKEIG
-434 TTISDLVSSTANF
+434 TSISDLVSSTADF
-447 ARLGYSFSDSQELA
+447 ARLGYTFSDSQELA
-461 KVANIYSVVGDEID
+461 KVANIYSVVGDEVD

-483 IISTLTAFH
+483 IISTMTAFSSQMDSTMSQG
-492 IEANDAMSIVDK
+492 EFAMSIIDK
-504 FNEIGNNY
+504 FNEVSNNY

-575 EEAGLETDGMA
+575 EEAGLETDGMV
-586 ESTAKLRA
+586 ESTAKLRE
-594 EIKALSGVDIMLN
+594 EIMALSGVDIMLDEN
-607 DTTFKSTYEIMDEL
+607 TFKSTYDIMDEL
-621 ANKWEEL
+621 SAKWQDL
-628 TDIQQASI
+628 TNIQQASI

-642 KRQGNVVSS
+642 KRQGNVISS

-657 IAREALETSMDS
+657 IAREALQTSLNS
-669 EDSAMAEHAKWMESL
+669 EGSAIAEHEKWMTSL
-684 EAKIN
+684 EAKTL
-689 QLKAAWQEL
+689 QLKAAWEEL
-698 SRAFMDDGFL
+698 SQAFLDDSGL
-708 KGLVDAGTDILSFL
+708 KNLVDTGTTILSIL
-722 TAIIDKIG
+722 TKIVDTFG
-730 TLPALITA
+730 SLPTLLTI
-738 AVAVMSFK
+738 VAGAMSFK
-746 NVGRDKMFSLINR
+746 KNIGRCKMFHLFKYAEYNC
-759 SNMPTVMIFP
+759 
-769 LDIMV
+769 V
-774 LGITLNDIHLVKQI
+774 LF
-788 IMISVYIELKLYI
+788 
-801 GCTQIC
+801 
-807 EEIGTT
+807 

>member
-16 GIADE
+16 GIDSE

-28 KINFKNISLDT
+28 KIDFKNISLDT

-71 QKSGAAAGK
+71 QKSGTAAGK

-162 IIKQFDYESGRIST
+162 IVKQFDYESGRIST

-290 LQISTLDNKIAT
+290 LQISTLDNKIAS

-402 VEMTELK
+402 TEMTELK

-434 TTISDLVSSTANF
+434 TTISDLVSSTADF

-504 FNEIGNNY
+504 FNEVGNNY

-575 EEAGLETDGMA
+575 EEAGLETDGMV
-586 ESTAKLRA
+586 ESTAKLRE
-594 EIKALSGVDIMLN
+594 EIMALSGVDIME
-607 DTTFKSTYEIMDEL
+607 DESTFKSTYDIMDEL
-621 ANKWEEL
+621 AQKWQDL

-642 KRQGNVVSS
+642 KRQGNIVSS
-651 LMSNFD
+651 LMENFD
-657 IAREALETSMDS
+657 IAREALQTSLDS
-669 EDSAMAEHAKWMESL
+669 EGSAMAEHEKWMESL
-684 EAKIN
+684 EAKVL
-689 QLKAAWQEL
+689 QLKAAWEEL
-698 SRAFMDDGFL
+698 SQAFMDDSFL
-708 KGLVDAGTDILSFL
+708 KGLVDAGTTVLSTL
-722 TAIIDKIG
+722 TKIIDTFG
-730 TLPALITA
+730 TLPTLLTIA
-738 AVAVMSFK
+738 AGAMSFK
-746 NVGRDKMFSLINR
+746 NVGELINQFQFR
-759 SNMPTVMIFP
+759 IILRIEYAHEVFTNGNMN
-769 LDIMV
+769 DIM
-774 LGITLNDIHLVKQI
+774 
-788 IMISVYIELKLYI
+788 LKLVA
-801 GCTQIC
+801 
-807 EEIGTT
+807 

>member
-16 GIADE
+16 GIDSE

-162 IIKQFDYESGRIST
+162 IVKQFDYESGRIST

-290 LQISTLDNKIAT
+290 LQISTLDNKIAS

-402 VEMTELK
+402 TEMTELK

-434 TTISDLVSSTANF
+434 TTISDLVSSTADF

-504 FNEIGNNY
+504 FNEVGNNY

-575 EEAGLETDGMA
+575 EEAGLETDGMV
-586 ESTAKLRA
+586 ESTAKLRE
-594 EIKALSGVDIMLN
+594 EIMALSGVDIMEDEN
-607 DTTFKSTYEIMDEL
+607 TFKSTYDIMDEL
-621 ANKWEEL
+621 AQKWQDL

-642 KRQGNVVSS
+642 KRQGNIVSS
-651 LMSNFD
+651 LMENFD
-657 IAREALETSMDS
+657 IARKALQTSLDS
-669 EDSAMAEHAKWMESL
+669 EGSAMAEHEKWMESL
-684 EAKIN
+684 EAKVL
-689 QLKAAWQEL
+689 QLKAAWEEL
-698 SRAFMDDGFL
+698 SQAFMNDSFL
-708 KGLVDAGTDILSFL
+708 KGLVDAGTTVLSTL
-722 TAIIDKIG
+722 TKIIDTFG
-730 TLPALITA
+730 TLPTLLTIA
-738 AVAVMSFK
+738 AGAMSFK
-746 NVGRDKMFSLINR
+746 NVGELINQFQFR
-759 SNMPTVMIFP
+759 IILRIEYAHEVFTNGNMN
-769 LDIMV
+769 DIM
-774 LGITLNDIHLVKQI
+774 
-788 IMISVYIELKLYI
+788 LKLVA
-801 GCTQIC
+801 
-807 EEIGTT
+807 

>member
-16 GIADE
+16 GIDSE

-123 VTKDLQSMSLAISN
+123 VTKDLRSMSLAISN

-162 IIKQFDYESGRIST
+162 IVKQFDYESGRIST

-290 LQISTLDNKIAT
+290 LQISTLDNKIAS

-319 NLRGRLA
+319 NLRSRLA

-402 VEMTELK
+402 TEMTELK

-434 TTISDLVSSTANF
+434 TTISDLVSSTADF

-504 FNEIGNNY
+504 FNEVGNNY

-575 EEAGLETDGMA
+575 EEAGLETDGMV
-586 ESTAKLRA
+586 ESTAKLRE
-594 EIKALSGVDIMLN
+594 EIMALSGVDIME
-607 DTTFKSTYEIMDEL
+607 DESTFKSTYDIMDEL
-621 ANKWEEL
+621 AQKWQDL

-642 KRQGNVVSS
+642 KRQGNIVSS
-651 LMSNFD
+651 LMENFD
-657 IAREALETSMDS
+657 IARKALQTSLDS
-669 EDSAMAEHAKWMESL
+669 EGSAMAEHEKWMESL
-684 EAKIN
+684 EAKVL
-689 QLKAAWQEL
+689 QLKAAWEEL
-698 SRAFMDDGFL
+698 SQAFMNDSFL
-708 KGLVDAGTDILSFL
+708 KGLVDAGTTVLSTL
-722 TAIIDKIG
+722 TKIIDTFG
-730 TLPALITA
+730 TLPTLLTIA
-738 AVAVMSFK
+738 AGAMSFK
-746 NVGRDKMFSLINR
+746 NVGELINQFQFR
-759 SNMPTVMIFP
+759 IILRIEYAHEVFTNGNMN
-769 LDIMV
+769 DIM
-774 LGITLNDIHLVKQI
+774 
-788 IMISVYIELKLYI
+788 LKLVA
-801 GCTQIC
+801 
-807 EEIGTT
+807 

>member
-16 GIADE
+16 GIDSE

-162 IIKQFDYESGRIST
+162 IVKQFDYESGRIST

-290 LQISTLDNKIAT
+290 LQISTLDNKIAS

-402 VEMTELK
+402 TEMTELK

-434 TTISDLVSSTANF
+434 TTISDLVSSTADF

-504 FNEIGNNY
+504 FNEVGNNY

-575 EEAGLETDGMA
+575 EEAGLETDGMV
-586 ESTAKLRA
+586 ESTAKLRE
-594 EIKALSGVDIMLN
+594 EIMALSGVDIMEDEN
-607 DTTFKSTYEIMDEL
+607 TFKSTYDIMDEL
-621 ANKWEEL
+621 AQKWQDL

-642 KRQGNVVSS
+642 KRQGNIVSS
-651 LMSNFD
+651 LMENFD
-657 IAREALETSMDS
+657 IARKALQTSLDS
-669 EDSAMAEHAKWMESL
+669 EGSAMAEHEKWMESL
-684 EAKIN
+684 EAKVL
-689 QLKAAWQEL
+689 QLKAAWEEL
-698 SRAFMDDGFL
+698 SQAFMNDSFL
-708 KGLVDAGTDILSFL
+708 KGLVDTGITVLSTL
-722 TAIIDKIG
+722 TKIIDTFG
-730 TLPALITA
+730 TLPTLLTIA
-738 AVAVMSFK
+738 AGAMSFK
-746 NVGRDKMFSLINR
+746 NVGELINQFQFR
-759 SNMPTVMIFP
+759 IILRIEYAHEVFTNGNMN
-769 LDIMV
+769 DIM
-774 LGITLNDIHLVKQI
+774 
-788 IMISVYIELKLYI
+788 LKLVA
-801 GCTQIC
+801 
-807 EEIGTT
+807 